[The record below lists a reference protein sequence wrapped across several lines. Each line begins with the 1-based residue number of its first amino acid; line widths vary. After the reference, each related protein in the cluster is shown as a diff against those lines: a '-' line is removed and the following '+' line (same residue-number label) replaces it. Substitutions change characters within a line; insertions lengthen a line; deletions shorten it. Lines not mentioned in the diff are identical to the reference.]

1 MTIAEKVKGAFASLA
16 IGLEPMISLMSS
28 AITVVGEFLQKHKTA
43 VQVLTGMAAVTI
55 GLVKVIKT
63 FSTVMTVLGIKSAAS
78 APGIAAAGTAKA
90 GAITAVGAA
99 TAGAITAVG
108 AAALAT
114 NVVGLILA
122 VVIISIAVALTA
134 VAIATALVVG
144 HLVELIKA
152 MLQAPDAILPMV
164 AGMAAFMGM
173 MMIMGTPL
181 GSLAVFGMFNLALG
195 ITAIGIALHFM
206 PVDILKEVASIMESL
221 TLIQFE
227 NLEASITGVVSTIQ
241 ALKDELGGVDDKTVA
256 VTSMIENLAL
266 ISTGTASLNAT
277 SNVIA
282 AATGLQDIK
291 LENLFQPKMEVTV
304 EIEGTPL
311 KTYIKNTVYEV
322 QGDKL

>member
-1 MTIAEKVKGAFASLA
+1 
-16 IGLEPMISLMSS
+16 
-28 AITVVGEFLQKHKTA
+28 
-43 VQVLTGMAAVTI
+43 
-55 GLVKVIKT
+55 
-63 FSTVMTVLGIKSAAS
+63 MTVLGIKSAAS